1 MYRHVVDYGSDLSF
15 NQISEVTSSNFAQSS
30 EFNYN
35 ALLNR
40 WLQTPLPVQ
49 ILDVSYNQGGFPW
62 IQTLPWEVYLP
73 NLLRLYFRGNNLSQ
87 LSLLY
92 ANFPPYPFNALD
104 LNDNPNVLLTV
115 DSSLYNRFN
124 YGNVKLALK
133 STSYNSPLN
142 ICGQNTNF
150 VRRISSTASFQ
161 DVYSAMNRT
170 TAVYVCYWG
179 YIDTSYNPGK
189 IDAFNNILVA
199 LSIGPSGILLVWIF
213 LRMFAAKW
221 RERYQLYAR
230 ETICSSN
237 RSGSI
242 DPTTTANHA
251 IYIEQPATPRRN

>member
-1 MYRHVVDYGSDLSF
+1 MYRHVVNYCSDLSF
-15 NQISEVTSSNFAQSS
+15 NQINEVTVQVPTSLNLLNLSH
-30 EFNYN
+30 N

-49 ILDVSYNQGGFPW
+49 TLDVSYSHGGLPW

-73 NLLRLYFRGNNLSQ
+73 KLLRLYFRGNNLSQ
-87 LSLLY
+87 LSLSY
-92 ANFPPYPFNALD
+92 ANFPMYPFNALD

-115 DSSLYNRFN
+115 NSSVYNRFN
-124 YGNVKLALK
+124 YGN
-133 STSYNSPLN
+133 
-142 ICGQNTNF
+142 NTNF

-161 DVYSAMNRT
+161 EVYSAMNRT

-199 LSIGPSGILLVWIF
+199 LSIGTSGILLVWIV

-237 RSGSI
+237 RSGYI

-251 IYIEQPATPRRN
+251 IYVEQPATPRRN